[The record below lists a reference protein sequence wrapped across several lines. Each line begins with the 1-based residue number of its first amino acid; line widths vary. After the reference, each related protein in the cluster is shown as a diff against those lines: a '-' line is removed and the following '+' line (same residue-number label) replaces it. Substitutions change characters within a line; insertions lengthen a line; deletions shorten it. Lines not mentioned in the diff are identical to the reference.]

1 MTNLLPRPRASRT
14 SYLGVRCR
22 LQCPCDMEK
31 QKKRKTVPAALHSE
45 ISEYASLLRVLR
57 ATDTLDITAQLTRLA
72 PPSSTWRAISV
83 NEEEETSQRE
93 APTLS
98 HVDRTGISSPSVG
111 GHGRPSASGASI
123 LPRMSR
129 KTWTRW
135 PLLADDLH
143 IPEWRFEDEVHSL
156 AKKALLF
163 DFSTSNRLPADTASA
178 SRGVDPNVLSEDQ
191 IEALLPPSSLRTL
204 ADVSSSH
211 LEHILSALA
220 SYTPPVDKST
230 QHRRHPISWE
240 SVLSIVGATGLVD
253 GNVIRNVKSRLEA
266 IYSSHLDSSNITSS
280 VPEFPAM
287 TTLHDLDRTNFFD
300 GGNSEQRRRKRG
312 PYKKSGRKTLKA
324 PKHQQGSSAE
334 DDS

>member
-1 MTNLLPRPRASRT
+1 MR
-14 SYLGVRCR
+14 
-22 LQCPCDMEK
+22 K

-45 ISEYASLLRVLR
+45 ISEYASLLRALR
-57 ATDTLDITAQLTRLA
+57 ATDTLDITTQLTRLDS
-72 PPSSTWRAISV
+72 PSSPRHAASV
-83 NEEEETSQRE
+83 NEEETGQRE
-93 APTLS
+93 ASTLS
-98 HVDRTGISSPSVG
+98 HVMAV
-111 GHGRPSASGASI
+111 PSALDASI

-129 KTWTRW
+129 NTWTRW
-135 PLLADDLH
+135 PLPAEDLH
-143 IPEWRFEDEVHSL
+143 IPEWGFEDEVHSL

-220 SYTPPVDKST
+220 SYSPPVDKST

-240 SVLSIVGATGLVD
+240 SVLNIVSAAGLVD
-253 GNVIRNVKSRLEA
+253 GNVVRNVKSRLEV
-266 IYSSHLDSSNITSS
+266 IYGSHLDSSDITSS

-287 TTLHDLDRTNFFD
+287 TTLHDLDRANFFD

-312 PYKKSGRKTLKA
+312 PYKKSDRKPLRA
-324 PKHQQGSSAE
+324 SRRRQGSSAE